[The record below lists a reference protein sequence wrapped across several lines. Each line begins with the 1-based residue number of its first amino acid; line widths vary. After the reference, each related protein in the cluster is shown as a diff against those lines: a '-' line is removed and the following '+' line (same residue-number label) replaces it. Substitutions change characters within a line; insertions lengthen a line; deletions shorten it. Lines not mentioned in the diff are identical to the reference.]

1 MFKIVGEINQIQ
13 KIKKSGDNNNNK
25 IQIHGERSKIINKI
39 KIYKIITN
47 GNKFQINLKLHKHYK
62 IMILGVIIK
71 FKRIKYHIIMTNGN
85 NLKLILKL
93 HNNYKIMTLGVI
105 IKFKRIKF

>member
-13 KIKKSGDNNNNK
+13 KIKKSGDNNNK

-47 GNKFQINLKLHKHYK
+47 GNKF
-62 IMILGVIIK
+62 
-71 FKRIKYHIIMTNGN
+71 
-85 NLKLILKL
+85 
-93 HNNYKIMTLGVI
+93 
-105 IKFKRIKF
+105 

>member
-47 GNKFQINLKLHKHYK
+47 GNKF
-62 IMILGVIIK
+62 
-71 FKRIKYHIIMTNGN
+71 
-85 NLKLILKL
+85 
-93 HNNYKIMTLGVI
+93 
-105 IKFKRIKF
+105 

>member
-13 KIKKSGDNNNNK
+13 KIKKSGDNNNNNK

-47 GNKFQINLKLHKHYK
+47 G
-62 IMILGVIIK
+62 IK
-71 FKRIKYHIIMTNGN
+71 F
-85 NLKLILKL
+85 
-93 HNNYKIMTLGVI
+93 
-105 IKFKRIKF
+105 